1 MTNKSADTSYPIHE
15 FLRERWSPRAF
26 ADRPVS
32 TEQLVTV
39 LEAARWAPSA
49 FNEQPWSFIV
59 VMRDDQAAFEQVLS
73 CLKEGNVVWAQHA
86 PVLMIAVAKLA
97 FDHNGKP
104 NRHAFHDVGQSIAH
118 LTFQAAAEGL
128 VLHQMAGFSPDKA
141 REVFTIPE
149 THEPATALAVGHIG
163 EADALPDALREREM
177 AERSRNPLAS
187 FVFTE
192 GWDVP
197 SPYISNN
204 ATTSS

>member
-49 FNEQPWSFIV
+49 FNEQPWNFIV
-59 VMRDDQAAFEQVLS
+59 AMREDQVAFERVLS
-73 CLKEGNVVWAQHA
+73 CLREGNVVWAQHA

-97 FDHNGKP
+97 FDRNGKT
-104 NRHAFHDVGQSIAH
+104 NRHAFHDVGQAIAH
-118 LTFQAAAEGL
+118 LTFQSAAEGL
-128 VLHQMAGFSPDKA
+128 VLHQMAGFSPEKA
-141 REVFTIPE
+141 RDVFAIPE
-149 THEPATALAVGHIG
+149 THEPATALAIGYIG
-163 EADALPDALREREM
+163 EPDALPDDLHEREV
-177 AERSRNPLAS
+177 ADRSRNSLSS

-197 SPYISNN
+197 SPYLPKE
-204 ATTSS
+204 

>member
-26 ADRPVS
+26 ADRPVP
-32 TEQLVTV
+32 TEQLVTI
-39 LEAARWAPSA
+39 LEAARWSPSA

-59 VMRDDQAAFEQVLS
+59 AMREDQVAFERVLS

-86 PVLMIAVAKLA
+86 PVLMIAVAKMA
-97 FDHNGKP
+97 FDRNGKP
-104 NRHAFHDVGQSIAH
+104 NRHAFYDVGQSMAH

-128 VLHQMAGFSPDKA
+128 VLHQMAGFSPEKA

-149 THEPATALAVGHIG
+149 THEPVTALAVGYIG
-163 EADALPDALREREM
+163 EPDALPDDLREREM
-177 AERSRNPLAS
+177 ADRSRNPLSS

-192 GWDVP
+192 GWDIPSSYVP
-197 SPYISNN
+197 KE
-204 ATTSS
+204 

>member
-1 MTNKSADTSYPIHE
+1 MTNKSAETLYPIHE

-32 TEQLVTV
+32 TEQLITL
-39 LEAARWAPSA
+39 LEAARWSPSA

-59 VMRDDQAAFEQVLS
+59 AMREDQVAFERILG
-73 CLKEGNVVWAQHA
+73 CLMEGNIVWAQHA
-86 PVLMIAVAKLA
+86 PVLMIAVAKQA
-97 FDHNGKP
+97 FAHNEKP
-104 NRHAFHDVGQSIAH
+104 NRHAFHDVGQAIAH

-141 REVFTIPE
+141 REVFAIPE
-149 THEPATALAVGHIG
+149 THAPATAIAIGYVGQP
-163 EADALPDALREREM
+163 DALPDTLREREL
-177 AERSRNPLAS
+177 ADRSRNPLAS

-197 SPYISNN
+197 SSYLQTNDTN
-204 ATTSS
+204 Q